1 MLKTLGAQIKEYK
14 AASIATP
21 IFMTIE
27 VLMETIIPFLMA
39 SIIDDGVDKGD
50 MHHIYVVGGLMIV
63 IAVHILMQPVQ
74 NLNAITISVQLMY
87 VAAVILAV
95 NFLYTKKLKRSLQ
108 KMNMKRFLHLT
119 YLSKHLGMGSRKV
132 IVDTERGSNLLI
144 LLNISMIN

>member
-1 MLKTLGAQIKEYK
+1 MKFNGKCKIRLLRDFPAINLRIELKI
-14 AASIATP
+14 
-21 IFMTIE
+21 
-27 VLMETIIPFLMA
+27 
-39 SIIDDGVDKGD
+39 
-50 MHHIYVVGGLMIV
+50 LMIV

-87 VAAVILAV
+87 VAAAILAV

-119 YLSKHLGMGSRKV
+119 YLSKHLGMESRKV
-132 IVDTERGSNLLI
+132 IVDTERESNLLI